1 MSNASKVVT
10 AWIAGILSGSAESA
24 AHHLSPKLDWRENGL
39 TYEKASK
46 KHPRPKWTGLKH
58 PEAKKTLKAAS
69 KSNGAP
75 PAVIEFNGFRLTRTE
90 VCSDENSAVFEF
102 AVGPKGK
109 EQKFCGV
116 FKVKGDQITAAHFYG
131 DASAFIAMGQSGAQV

>member
-10 AWIAGILSGSAESA
+10 AWIGGILNGTFDSA

-39 TYEKASK
+39 SYEKASK
-46 KHPRPKWTGLKH
+46 KHPRPKWKGLKH
-58 PEAKKTLKAAS
+58 PGAMKSLTAT
-69 KSNGAP
+69 SNGEP
-75 PAVIEFNGFRLTRTE
+75 PTVIEFEGYRLKRTE
-90 VCSDENSAVFEF
+90 VCSDEKSAVFEF

-116 FKVKGDQITAAHFYG
+116 FHVKGDQITSAHFYG
-131 DASAFIAMGQSGAQV
+131 DASAFVAMGNAGTQA

>member
-10 AWIAGILSGSAESA
+10 AWIGGILSGTFDSA

-39 TYEKASK
+39 SYEKASK
-46 KHPRPKWTGLKH
+46 KHPRPRWRGLKH
-58 PEAKKTLKAAS
+58 PDAKAALKAS
-69 KSNGAP
+69 DGKP
-75 PAVIEFNGFRLTRTE
+75 PTVIEYESFRLKRTE

-109 EQKFCGV
+109 EHKFCGV
-116 FKVKGDQITAAHFYG
+116 FRVKGDQITSAHFYG
-131 DASAFIAMGQSGAQV
+131 DPSALIAMGHAGAQS